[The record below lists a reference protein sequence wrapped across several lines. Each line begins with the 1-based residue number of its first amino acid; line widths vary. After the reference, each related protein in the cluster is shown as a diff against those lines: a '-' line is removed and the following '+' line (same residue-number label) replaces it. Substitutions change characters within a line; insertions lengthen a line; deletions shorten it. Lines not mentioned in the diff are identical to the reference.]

1 MSKRKKKK
9 NKPTSGNQQASQISS
24 PKRSGFTK
32 GIAAVLLLVVASLGF
47 VAFRSN
53 GLTHY
58 EFEVV
63 AKYPHDP
70 KAFSQGLFFLDGHL
84 YESTG
89 VRGESS
95 LRLVNPE
102 DGVVIKKVDLANR
115 FFGEGIAHHNGK
127 IVQLT
132 YQENRAFI
140 YDLKTFKR
148 LGTFSYSTEGWGLT
162 HDGTRFI
169 MSDGTDTLYFRNSD
183 TFKVEKTVRVR
194 ELGHPVS
201 KINELEY
208 IDGEIWANIWQK
220 RKIIR
225 ISPSGKVLG
234 YLDLSNLMSGE
245 DRNGT
250 EDSLNGIAYDE
261 ENNRIFLTG
270 KRYSYVY
277 EIRIL

>member
-9 NKPTSGNQQASQISS
+9 HRSSSGSQKVAPAPSQKPSGL
-24 PKRSGFTK
+24 TK
-32 GIAAVLLLVVASLGF
+32 GIAAVVLLVLASLGF

-53 GLTHY
+53 GLVRY
-58 EFEVV
+58 EYEIV

-95 LRLVNPE
+95 LRLANPQ
-102 DGVVIKKVDLANR
+102 DGKVLKKVDLADR

-132 YQENRAFI
+132 YQEKQAFI
-140 YDLKTFKR
+140 YDLKTFDR
-148 LGTFSYSTEGWGLT
+148 LGTFPYSTEGWGLT
-162 HDGTRFI
+162 HDGAHYI

-183 TFKVEKTVRVR
+183 SFKVEKTVRVR

-208 IDGEIWANIWQK
+208 INGEIWANIWQK

-234 YLDLSNLMSGE
+234 YLDLTNLLSGE

-250 EDSLNGIAYDE
+250 EDFLNGIAYDKE
-261 ENNRIFLTG
+261 KNRIFLTG